1 MFPESS
7 SWETSRL
14 EGKQNYLFPS
24 WPYIKCVLYL
34 PLAITEFL
42 PADYK

>member
-24 WPYIKCVLYL
+24 GPYIKRVLYL